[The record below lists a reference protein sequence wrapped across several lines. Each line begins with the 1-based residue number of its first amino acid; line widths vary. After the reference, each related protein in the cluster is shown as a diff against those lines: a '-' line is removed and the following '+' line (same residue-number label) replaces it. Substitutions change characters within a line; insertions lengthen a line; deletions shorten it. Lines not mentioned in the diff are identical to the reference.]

1 MEERGRGL
9 TTIKRRMERDG
20 LWVMEESE
28 ADEKNEGGVDKAL
41 CAKRKLCESETPS
54 DQLVFPL
61 QLLFF
66 FFVPVLKVVLKTS
79 VAKKKRHHSNTL
91 HSQIFEML
99 EYL

>member
-66 FFVPVLKVVLKTS
+66 FCSCTQSSSQNKCR
-79 VAKKKRHHSNTL
+79 KKKRGIT
-91 HSQIFEML
+91 QIL
-99 EYL
+99 YTAKSLKC

>member
-20 LWVMEESE
+20 PWVMEESE

-66 FFVPVLKVVLKTS
+66 FCSCTQSSSQNKCR
-79 VAKKKRHHSNTL
+79 KKKKEASLKYFTQPNL
-91 HSQIFEML
+91 
-99 EYL
+99 